1 MASLKFIMDV
11 DDDQPGQHPGAA
23 GPDTT
28 RTGAPPHSSDQAT
41 PGLAYSTQASG
52 PGQVVTQPSGTSI
65 AGGRRAG
72 ASGSIT
78 AAHSALTAASSRSS
92 YRRRSSA
99 SNDSTDYAGYGS
111 GASSSS
117 TGPLLNPTNTP
128 MRPMP
133 NSSTSDMPVKYTPV
147 TGRVSRAKKGVPVHI
162 CEICRPPK
170 VCGSAHVVCRES
182 KRRRTN

>member
-1 MASLKFIMDV
+1 MDV
-11 DDDQPGQHPGAA
+11 DDDQPGHPAAA
-23 GPDTT
+23 GRDAT

-41 PGLAYSTQASG
+41 PVLAYPTQASG
-52 PGQVVTQPSGTSI
+52 SDQVATQPSGTSI
-65 AGGRRAG
+65 AGSRRAG
-72 ASGSIT
+72 PSSRIT
-78 AAHSALTAASSRSS
+78 GGHSAITAASSRSS
-92 YRRRSSA
+92 NRRRSSA

-117 TGPLLNPTNTP
+117 AGPVLNPTNTP

-133 NSSTSDMPVKYTPV
+133 NLSSSDMPVKYTPV

-170 VCGSAHVVCRES
+170 VCGFAHFGLQGE
-182 KRRRTN
+182 